1 MIFAAALSMN
11 KTIFR
16 RANINFHTEEQ
27 FNEIVR
33 SSFLGEYVTRFFSF
47 FFYHTVNVS
56 PNYFDLFFSL
66 IT

>member
-16 RANINFHTEEQ
+16 RANINFHTEEE

-33 SSFLGEYVTRFFSF
+33 SSFLGEYMHNIFHFFL
-47 FFYHTVNVS
+47 VNMS